1 LQANC
6 LLIRTL
12 HYASKSRI
20 PRLVLVLAALT
31 ASAQAQ
37 ARSDIRVCAG
47 GDVSLGTNL
56 DTSWALARSARGAR
70 PLPDPSVLL
79 APLRPLMGGAQIVLL
94 NVEGAIGE
102 GVVPPKCAPHA
113 TLCFAFRQPTSTAE
127 ALRHVADSALVVGN
141 VANNHAH
148 DAGDD
153 GFLATLRLLG
163 GAGVLVTG
171 ADTLATPVP
180 VGADDTVA
188 VLGFSPWS
196 VANVTDLAAV
206 RRHVARAA
214 AAFGRVIVTMHTGAE
229 GPAARHTYDR
239 TERFAGEDRGNS
251 VAFAHAAM
259 EAGASLVIG
268 HGPHVLRAMEWGGP
282 SGEALTAYS
291 LGNLVT
297 YGPFTHT
304 GFRNHGVIL
313 CATLD
318 GSGAIRNAELRST
331 LQRAP
336 GIVAA
341 DARRLGARD
350 ISALSRRDFPRTG
363 AIISS
368 DGTVRARP
376 R

>member
-1 LQANC
+1 
-6 LLIRTL
+6 
-12 HYASKSRI
+12 
-20 PRLVLVLAALT
+20 
-31 ASAQAQ
+31 
-37 ARSDIRVCAG
+37 
-47 GDVSLGTNL
+47 
-56 DTSWALARSARGAR
+56 
-70 PLPDPSVLL
+70 
-79 APLRPLMGGAQIVLL
+79 
-94 NVEGAIGE
+94 
-102 GVVPPKCAPHA
+102 
-113 TLCFAFRQPTSTAE
+113 
-127 ALRHVADSALVVGN
+127 
-141 VANNHAH
+141 
-148 DAGDD
+148 
-153 GFLATLRLLG
+153 
-163 GAGVLVTG
+163 
-171 ADTLATPVP
+171 
-180 VGADDTVA
+180 
-188 VLGFSPWS
+188 
-196 VANVTDLAAV
+196 LAAV

-282 SGEALTAYS
+282 RGEALTAYS

-341 DARRLGARD
+341 DARRLGERD

>member
-1 LQANC
+1 MA
-6 LLIRTL
+6 
-12 HYASKSRI
+12 
-20 PRLVLVLAALT
+20 
-31 ASAQAQ
+31 
-37 ARSDIRVCAG
+37 
-47 GDVSLGTNL
+47 
-56 DTSWALARSARGAR
+56 
-70 PLPDPSVLL
+70 
-79 APLRPLMGGAQIVLL
+79 GAQIVLL

-102 GVVPPKCAPHA
+102 GVVPPKCAPRS
-113 TLCFAFRQPTSTAE
+113 TLCFAFRQPTPTAE

-148 DAGDD
+148 DAGEA
-153 GFLATLRLLG
+153 GFFSTLRLLG
-163 GAGVLVTG
+163 DAGVLVTG

-214 AAFGRVIVTMHTGAE
+214 AAFGRVIVTMHIGAE
-229 GPAARHTYDR
+229 GPSARHTYDR
-239 TERFAGEDRGNS
+239 AERFAGEDRGNS

-282 SGEALTAYS
+282 RGQALAAYS

-297 YGPFTHT
+297 YGPFTHA
-304 GFRNHGVIL
+304 GYADHGVIL

-318 GSGAIRNAELRST
+318 GDGAIRDAVLRST

-336 GIVAA
+336 GIVGPDA
-341 DARRLGARD
+341 DQRGARD
-350 ISALSRRDFPRTG
+350 ISELSRRDFPRTG
-363 AIISS
+363 ASVSS
-368 DGTVRARP
+368 DGTVGRRP